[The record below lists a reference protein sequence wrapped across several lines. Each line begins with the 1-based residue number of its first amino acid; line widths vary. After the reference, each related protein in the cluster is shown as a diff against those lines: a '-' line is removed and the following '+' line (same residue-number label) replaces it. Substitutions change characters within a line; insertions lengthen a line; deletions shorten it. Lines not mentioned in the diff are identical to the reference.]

1 MLALSCVPVI
11 VGAITIWTAPWQ
23 PTAGPLI
30 GYYLVAAFGAPYVL
44 LLSVASVNTAGSTK
58 KAVVAGVCF
67 VGYNFGN
74 IAAAVSILKLR
85 IEL

>member
-11 VGAITIWTAPWQ
+11 VGAITIWTAPLH

-44 LLSVASVNTAGSTK
+44 LLSVASANTAGSTK
-58 KAVVAGVCF
+58 KAVVAGTIF
-67 VGYNFGN
+67 MGYNVGN
-74 IAAAVSILKLR
+74 IAASVR
-85 IEL
+85 P